1 MNLVQL
7 SGLDA
12 GFLALESSRA
22 PMVVGGLSILDPSST
37 PGGLD
42 VARFRA
48 VLRARLH
55 LAVAFRRRLA
65 ALPLDLARPYW
76 NELDLDAID
85 LEAHVERT
93 DLPEPGGWRELS
105 ALMAW
110 QLAQPLDRG
119 RPLWHMTFVDGV
131 RLPDYP
137 RGTVALVATIHHAA
151 IDGVSGAEILGAL
164 FDTGMPTAVSTSASA
179 AANAAAAPLPPA
191 RASADAGS
199 LAGPPLVAEAASP
212 PRVAEPGGPPGVLDL
227 LARTGRDLAAAPV
240 AAGAVVGR
248 SLLGLAAGAWSR
260 LRSDETPPLP
270 FSAPRSPLNRPLSGR
285 LAWAPATITLDRL
298 KAIKAAADASV
309 NDVVLAI
316 VGGALR
322 GWLAERGE
330 LPDES
335 LVAMVPVSVRGG
347 DERHQA
353 GNLVSAMLVPLATDE
368 PDPHARLRRIR
379 DAARGSKVAH
389 QAVGAR
395 TLLDSAGLLPFA
407 LAGLGAQLYSRLHL
421 ADRHRPIFN
430 VVVTNVPGPPR
441 PLRIAGATL
450 LAHFGSAPL
459 YDGLGLIVTVMSYA
473 GMVSFGV
480 TADHAAMSDA
490 DAFAARLTAAAGELA
505 A

>member
-1 MNLVQL
+1 MSLVQL

-12 GFLALESSRA
+12 GFLALESARA
-22 PMVVGGLSILDPSST
+22 PMVVGGLSILDPSSA
-37 PGGLD
+37 PDGLD

-48 VLRARLH
+48 VLRERLH
-55 LAVAFRRRLA
+55 LALAFRRRLA
-65 ALPLDLARPYW
+65 TLPLDLARPYW
-76 NELDLDAID
+76 SELDLDAID
-85 LEAHVERT
+85 LDAHVERT

-110 QLAQPLDRG
+110 QLAQQLDRG

-137 RGTVALVATIHHAA
+137 LGSVALVATVHHAA

-164 FDTGMPTAVSTSASA
+164 FDAVAPTTPASA
-179 AANAAAAPLPPA
+179 ASDAHAATALVADSAPPAIGAAP
-191 RASADAGS
+191 SS
-199 LAGPPLVAEAASP
+199 
-212 PRVAEPGGPPGVLDL
+212 PPGVLDL

-248 SLLGLAAGAWSR
+248 SLLGLAASAWSR

-285 LAWAPATITLDRL
+285 LAWAAATIPLERI
-298 KAIKAAADASV
+298 KAIKAAAEASV

-316 VGGALR
+316 VGSALR
-322 GWLAERGE
+322 GWLLDCGE
-330 LPDES
+330 LPDEP

-353 GNLVSAMLVPLATDE
+353 GNLVSAMLVPLATNE
-368 PDPHARLRRIR
+368 PDPLLRLRRIR

-407 LAGLGAQLYSRLHL
+407 LAGLGAQLYSRLQL
-421 ADRHRPIFN
+421 AERHRPIFN

-441 PLRIAGATL
+441 PLRIAGAEL
-450 LAHFGSAPL
+450 LVHFGSAPL
-459 YDGLGLIVTVMSYA
+459 FDGLGLIVTVMSYA
-473 GMVSFGV
+473 GTVSFGV
-480 TADHAAMSDA
+480 TADFAAMNDA
-490 DAFAARLTAAAGELA
+490 DAFAARLIAAAAELA

>member
-1 MNLVQL
+1 MSLVQL

-12 GFLALESSRA
+12 GFLALESARA
-22 PMVVGGLSILDPSST
+22 PMTVGGLSILDAGSAPG
-37 PGGLD
+37 GGLD
-42 VARFRA
+42 VERFRA
-48 VLRARLH
+48 VLRERLH

-76 NELDLDAID
+76 TELDLDAID

-93 DLPEPGGWRELS
+93 DLPAPGGWRELS

-110 QLAQPLDRG
+110 QLAQQLDRG
-119 RPLWHMTFVDGV
+119 RPLWHLTFVDGV
-131 RLPDYP
+131 RLPDHP
-137 RGTVALVATIHHAA
+137 RGTAALVATIHHAA

-164 FDTGMPTAVSTSASA
+164 FDAAAP
-179 AANAAAAPLPPA
+179 AANAGEPGAAASHSP
-191 RASADAGS
+191 SAA
-199 LAGPPLVAEAASP
+199 LVAEPTA
-212 PRVAEPGGPPGVLDL
+212 PPGVLDL
-227 LARTGRDLAAAPV
+227 LARTGRDLAAAP
-240 AAGAVVGR
+240 AAATAVVGR

-260 LRSDETPPLP
+260 WRSDETPPLP

-285 LAWAPATITLDRL
+285 LAWAPATIPLDRI
-298 KAIKAAADASV
+298 KAIKAAANASV

-335 LVAMVPVSVRGG
+335 LVAMVPVSVRAG

-368 PDPHARLRRIR
+368 ADPRARLRLIR

-395 TLLDSAGLLPFA
+395 TLLESAELLPFA
-407 LAGLGAQLYSRLHL
+407 LAGLGAQLYSRLQL
-421 ADRHRPIFN
+421 AERHRPVFN

-441 PLRIAGATL
+441 PLTIAGAPL

-473 GMVSFGV
+473 GTVSFGV
-480 TADHAAMSDA
+480 TADFAAMSDV
-490 DAFAARLTAAAGELA
+490 DAFAARLTAAADELA
-505 A
+505 T

>member
-1 MNLVQL
+1 MT
-7 SGLDA
+7 
-12 GFLALESSRA
+12 
-22 PMVVGGLSILDPSST
+22 VGGLSILDPTSA

-42 VARFRA
+42 VERFRA
-48 VLRARLH
+48 VLRERLH

-76 NELDLDAID
+76 SELDLDAID
-85 LEAHVERT
+85 LAAHVERT
-93 DLPEPGGWRELS
+93 ELPEPGGWRELS

-131 RLPDYP
+131 RLPDHP
-137 RGTVALVATIHHAA
+137 HGTVALIAVAHHAA

-164 FDTGMPTAVSTSASA
+164 FDAAAPATAVPGPATTTNAAEHASPTRLPT
-179 AANAAAAPLPPA
+179 AAAPL
-191 RASADAGS
+191 
-199 LAGPPLVAEAASP
+199 
-212 PRVAEPGGPPGVLDL
+212 VAEPTAPPGVLEL
-227 LARTGRDLAAAPV
+227 LARTGRDLAAAPAAVTAV
-240 AAGAVVGR
+240 AGR
-248 SLLGLAAGAWSR
+248 SLLGLAAGAWGR

-285 LAWAPATITLDRL
+285 LAWAPATIPLDRIR
-298 KAIKAAADASV
+298 AIKSAADASV

-316 VGGALR
+316 VAGALR
-322 GWLAERGE
+322 GWLADRGE
-330 LPDES
+330 LPEEP
-335 LVAMVPVSVRGG
+335 LVAMVPISVRA
-347 DERHQA
+347 DEQRQQA
-353 GNLVSAMLVPLATDE
+353 GNQVSAMLVPLATDE
-368 PDPHARLRRIR
+368 PDPRARLQRIR
-379 DAARGSKVAH
+379 DASRGSKVAH

-421 ADRHRPIFN
+421 AERHRPVFN

-441 PLRIAGATL
+441 PLTIAGAPL

-473 GMVSFGV
+473 GAVSFGV

-490 DAFAARLTAAAGELA
+490 GGFAARLTAAADELA

>member
-1 MNLVQL
+1 MSLVQL

-12 GFLALESSRA
+12 GFLALESTRA
-22 PMVVGGLSILDPSST
+22 PMTVGGLSILDAERA

-42 VARFRA
+42 VERFRA
-48 VLRARLH
+48 VLRERLH

-76 NELDLDAID
+76 SELDLDAID
-85 LEAHVERT
+85 LTAHVERT
-93 DLPEPGGWRELS
+93 DLPAPGGWRELS

-131 RLPDYP
+131 RLPEHP
-137 RGTVALVATIHHAA
+137 RGTVALVAVVHHAA

-164 FDTGMPTAVSTSASA
+164 FDAAADTGAATTPSAGAHASPTPSPTA
-179 AANAAAAPLPPA
+179 P
-191 RASADAGS
+191 
-199 LAGPPLVAEAASP
+199 PPLVAEPTA
-212 PRVAEPGGPPGVLDL
+212 PPGVLEL
-227 LARTGRDLAAAPV
+227 LGRAGRDLAATPAAVTAV
-240 AAGAVVGR
+240 AGR
-248 SLLGLAAGAWSR
+248 SLLGLAAGAWGR
-260 LRSDETPPLP
+260 LRSDSAPPLP

-285 LAWAPATITLDRL
+285 LSWAAATVPLDRI
-298 KAIKAAADASV
+298 KAIKSAAEASV

-316 VGGALR
+316 VAGALR
-322 GWLAERGE
+322 GWLADRGE
-330 LPDES
+330 LPEKP
-335 LVAMVPVSVRGG
+335 LVAMVPISVRA
-347 DERHQA
+347 DEQRQQA
-353 GNLVSAMLVPLATDE
+353 GNQVSAMLVPLATDE
-368 PDPHARLRRIR
+368 PDPRARLQRIR
-379 DAARGSKVAH
+379 DASRGSKVAH

-421 ADRHRPIFN
+421 ADRHRPVFN

-441 PLRIAGATL
+441 PLTIGGAPL

-473 GMVSFGV
+473 GTVSFGV

-490 DAFAARLTAAAGELA
+490 GEFAARLAVAADELA
-505 A
+505 RATTAS

>member
-12 GFLALESSRA
+12 GFLALESARA
-22 PMVVGGLSILDPSST
+22 PMTVGGLSILDPGSA

-42 VARFRA
+42 VDRFRA
-48 VLRARLH
+48 VLRERLH

-76 NELDLDAID
+76 RELDLDAID
-85 LEAHVERT
+85 LHAHVERT
-93 DLPEPGGWRELS
+93 DLPEPGGWRELQ

-110 QLAQPLDRG
+110 QLAQQLDRG

-137 RGTVALVATIHHAA
+137 RGSVALVATVHHAA

-164 FDTGMPTAVSTSASA
+164 FDAAAPTAATAG
-179 AANAAAAPLPPA
+179 AAAAAIAAAHATPAAATITPP
-191 RASADAGS
+191 D
-199 LAGPPLVAEAASP
+199 LVAEAA
-212 PRVAEPGGPPGVLDL
+212 APPGVLAL
-227 LARTGRDLAAAPV
+227 LARASRDLASAPV
-240 AAGAVVGR
+240 SATAVVGR
-248 SLLGLAAGAWSR
+248 SLLGLAAGAWGR

-285 LAWAPATITLDRL
+285 LAWAPATVALDRL
-298 KAIKAAADASV
+298 KAIKSAADASL

-316 VGGALR
+316 VAGALR
-322 GWLAERGE
+322 GWLFDRGE
-330 LPDES
+330 LASES
-335 LVAMVPVSVRGG
+335 LVAMVPISVRA
-347 DERHQA
+347 DEQRRQA
-353 GNLVSAMLVPLATDE
+353 GNQVSAMLVPLSTDE
-368 PDPHARLRRIR
+368 PDPLVRLRRIR

-395 TLLDSAGLLPFA
+395 TLIDSAGLLPFA

-421 ADRHRPIFN
+421 AERHRPIFN

-441 PLRIAGATL
+441 PLTIAGAEL

-473 GMVSFGV
+473 GTVSFGV

-490 DAFAARLTAAAGELA
+490 AGFAERLLAAADELQA
-505 A
+505 ATQ

>member
-1 MNLVQL
+1 MSLVQL

-12 GFLALESSRA
+12 GFLALESARA
-22 PMVVGGLSILDPSST
+22 PMTVGGLSILDPGSA

-42 VARFRA
+42 VDRFRA
-48 VLRARLH
+48 VLRERLH

-76 NELDLDAID
+76 SELDLDAID
-85 LEAHVERT
+85 LGAHVDRT
-93 DLPEPGGWRELS
+93 ELPQPGGWRELS

-131 RLPDYP
+131 RLPDHP
-137 RGTVALVATIHHAA
+137 RGTAALIAVAHHAA

-164 FDTGMPTAVSTSASA
+164 FD
-179 AANAAAAPLPPA
+179 AAAPA
-191 RASADAGS
+191 TADTGA
-199 LAGPPLVAEAASP
+199 ATTAIVAEHGSPTPSPTAAP
-212 PRVAEPGGPPGVLDL
+212 PPVVEPTAPPGVLEL
-227 LARTGRDLAAAPV
+227 LARAGRDLAAAPAAVTAV
-240 AAGAVVGR
+240 AGR
-248 SLLGLAAGAWSR
+248 SLLGLAAGAWGR

-285 LAWAPATITLDRL
+285 LAWAGATVPLDRI
-298 KAIKAAADASV
+298 KAIKSAADASV

-316 VGGALR
+316 VAGALR
-322 GWLAERGE
+322 GWLAGRGE
-330 LPDES
+330 LPNKP
-335 LVAMVPVSVRGG
+335 LVAMVPISVRA
-347 DERHQA
+347 DEQRRQA
-353 GNLVSAMLVPLATDE
+353 GNQVSAMLVPLATDE
-368 PDPHARLRRIR
+368 PDPRTRLLRIR
-379 DAARGSKVAH
+379 DASRGSKVAH

-421 ADRHRPIFN
+421 AERHAPIFN

-441 PLRIAGATL
+441 PLTIAGAPL

-473 GMVSFGV
+473 GTVSFGV

-490 DAFAARLTAAAGELA
+490 DGFAARLTAAADELA

>member
-1 MNLVQL
+1 VSLVQL

-12 GFLALESSRA
+12 GFLALESARA
-22 PMVVGGLSILDPSST
+22 PMTVGGLSILDPLSA

-42 VARFRA
+42 VDRFRA
-48 VLRARLH
+48 VLRERLH

-76 NELDLDAID
+76 SELDLDAID
-85 LEAHVERT
+85 LGAHVERT
-93 DLPEPGGWRELS
+93 ELPEPGGWRELS

-119 RPLWHMTFVDGV
+119 RPLWHMTFVDGL
-131 RLPDYP
+131 RLPDHP
-137 RGTVALVATIHHAA
+137 RGTAALIAVAHHAA

-164 FDTGMPTAVSTSASA
+164 FDAVSPAAAGTGAATAAIAAEHASPTAM
-179 AANAAAAPLPPA
+179 
-191 RASADAGS
+191 
-199 LAGPPLVAEAASP
+199 SP
-212 PRVAEPGGPPGVLDL
+212 PVAEPTAPPGVLEL
-227 LARTGRDLAAAPV
+227 LARTGRDLAAAPAAVTAV
-240 AAGAVVGR
+240 AGR
-248 SLLGLAAGAWSR
+248 SLLGLAAGAWGR

-285 LAWAPATITLDRL
+285 LAWAAATVPLDRI
-298 KAIKAAADASV
+298 KAIKSAADASV

-316 VGGALR
+316 VAGALR
-322 GWLAERGE
+322 GWLADRGE
-330 LPDES
+330 LPDKP
-335 LVAMVPVSVRGG
+335 LVAMVPISVRA
-347 DERHQA
+347 DEQRRQA
-353 GNLVSAMLVPLATDE
+353 GNQVSAMLVPLATDE
-368 PDPHARLRRIR
+368 PDPRARLQRIR
-379 DAARGSKVAH
+379 DASRGSKVAH

-421 ADRHRPIFN
+421 AERHAPIFN

-441 PLRIAGATL
+441 PLTIAGAPL

-459 YDGLGLIVTVMSYA
+459 YDGLGLIVTIMSYA
-473 GMVSFGV
+473 GKVSFGV

-490 DAFAARLTAAAGELA
+490 DGFAARLTAAADELA

>member
-1 MNLVQL
+1 MKNLVQL

-12 GFLALESSRA
+12 GFLALESPRA
-22 PMVVGGLSILDPSST
+22 PMTVGGLSILDPGSA

-42 VARFRA
+42 VDRFRA
-48 VLRARLH
+48 VLRERLH

-76 NELDLDAID
+76 SELDLDAID
-85 LEAHVERT
+85 LSAHVERT
-93 DLPEPGGWRELS
+93 ELPAPGGWRELS

-131 RLPDYP
+131 RLPDHP
-137 RGTVALVATIHHAA
+137 RGSVALVAVIHHAA

-164 FDTGMPTAVSTSASA
+164 FDAVAPTATNAGAAEAASA
-179 AANAAAAPLPPA
+179 AAHALPSLPADAAPQ
-191 RASADAGS
+191 
-199 LAGPPLVAEAASP
+199 LVAEP
-212 PRVAEPGGPPGVLDL
+212 VALPGVLEL
-227 LARTGRDLAAAPV
+227 LARTGRDLAAAPAAATKV
-240 AAGAVVGR
+240 AGR
-248 SLLGLAAGAWSR
+248 SLLGLAAGAWGR

-285 LAWAPATITLDRL
+285 LAWAPATIPLDRI
-298 KAIKAAADASV
+298 KAIKSAADASV
-309 NDVVLAI
+309 NDAVLAI
-316 VGGALR
+316 VAGALR
-322 GWLAERGE
+322 GWLADRGE
-330 LPDES
+330 LPEEP
-335 LVAMVPVSVRGG
+335 LVAMVPISVRA
-347 DERHQA
+347 DEQRRQA
-353 GNLVSAMLVPLATDE
+353 GNQVSAMLVPLATDE
-368 PDPHARLRRIR
+368 PDPRARLLRIR
-379 DAARGSKVAH
+379 DASRGSKVAH

-407 LAGLGAQLYSRLHL
+407 LTGLGAQLYSRLHL
-421 ADRHRPIFN
+421 AERHRPVFN

-441 PLRIAGATL
+441 PLTIAGAPL

-473 GMVSFGV
+473 GTVSFGV

-490 DAFAARLTAAAGELA
+490 AGFAGRLAAAAEELA

>member
-1 MNLVQL
+1 MSPTPPLVQL

-12 GFLALESSRA
+12 GFLALESPRA
-22 PMVVGGLSILDPSST
+22 PMTVGGLSILDPSSV

-42 VARFRA
+42 VERFRA
-48 VLRARLH
+48 VLRERLH
-55 LAVAFRRRLA
+55 LALAFRRRLA

-76 NELDLDAID
+76 SELDLDAID
-85 LEAHVERT
+85 LSAHVEKT
-93 DLPEPGGWRELS
+93 ELPAPGGWRELS

-110 QLAQPLDRG
+110 QLAQQLDRG
-119 RPLWHMTFVDGV
+119 RPLWQMTFVEGV
-131 RLPDYP
+131 RVPEHP
-137 RGTVALVATIHHAA
+137 RGSVALIATIHHAA

-164 FDTGMPTAVSTSASA
+164 FDAVAPGTAQASTALSAPPP
-179 AANAAAAPLPPA
+179 AAAATPA
-191 RASADAGS
+191 AGT
-199 LAGPPLVAEAASP
+199 ETAA
-212 PRVAEPGGPPGVLDL
+212 PPGVLEL
-227 LARTGRDLAAAPV
+227 LARAGRDLAATPV

-285 LAWAPATITLDRL
+285 LAWAPATIPLERI
-298 KAIKAAADASV
+298 KAIKSAAEASV

-316 VGGALR
+316 VAGALR
-322 GWLAERGE
+322 GWLADRGE
-330 LPDES
+330 LPEEP
-335 LVAMVPVSVRGG
+335 LVAMVPISVRA
-347 DERHQA
+347 DEQRQQA
-353 GNLVSAMLVPLATDE
+353 GNQVSAMLVPLATDE
-368 PDPHARLRRIR
+368 PDPRARLRRIR
-379 DAARGSKVAH
+379 DASRGSKVAH

-421 ADRHRPIFN
+421 AERHRPVFN

-441 PLRIAGATL
+441 PLTIAGAPL

-473 GMVSFGV
+473 GTVSFGV

-490 DAFAARLTAAAGELA
+490 AGFAARLAAAAEELA
-505 A
+505 AEVVE

>member
-12 GFLALESSRA
+12 GFLALESARA
-22 PMVVGGLSILDPSST
+22 PMVVGGLSILDASSA

-48 VLRARLH
+48 VLRERLH
-55 LAVAFRRRLA
+55 LAIAFRRRLA

-76 NELDLDAID
+76 SELDLDAID
-85 LEAHVERT
+85 LAAHVERT

-110 QLAQPLDRG
+110 QLAQQLDRG

-137 RGTVALVATIHHAA
+137 RAAVALVATVHHAA

-164 FDTGMPTAVSTSASA
+164 FDAATPAVNAASA
-179 AANAAAAPLPPA
+179 AANHPPPTAADSGPRAAPTLVAEPAAAPLA
-191 RASADAGS
+191 
-199 LAGPPLVAEAASP
+199 
-212 PRVAEPGGPPGVLDL
+212 AEPGALDL
-227 LARTGRDLAAAPV
+227 LARAGRDLASAPV
-240 AAGAVVGR
+240 AATAVVGR

-285 LAWAPATITLDRL
+285 LAWAPATIALDRI
-298 KAIKAAADASV
+298 KAIKSATDASV
-309 NDVVLAI
+309 NDVVLSI
-316 VGGALR
+316 VAGALR
-322 GWLAERGE
+322 GWLLDRGE
-330 LPDES
+330 LPDEP
-335 LVAMVPVSVRGG
+335 LVAMVPISVRA
-347 DERHQA
+347 DEQRRQA
-353 GNLVSAMLVPLATDE
+353 GNQVSAMLVPLATDE
-368 PDPHARLRRIR
+368 PDARARLLRIR
-379 DAARGSKVAH
+379 DASRGSKVAH
-389 QAVGAR
+389 EAVGAR

-421 ADRHRPIFN
+421 AERHRPVFN

-441 PLRIAGATL
+441 PLRIAGAEL

-473 GMVSFGV
+473 GTVSFGV

-490 DAFAARLTAAAGELA
+490 AGFAARLAAAAEELA
-505 A
+505 AEVVE